1 MTAAPGPASAIAVS
15 RELDRVMR
23 ADRGRL
29 LAILAAGLRDLGL
42 AEEVLQE
49 AAVSA
54 VSHWG
59 RSGLPVSPS
68 GWLLQVA
75 RRKAID
81 RLRRAARDSR
91 KAQALAMLAR
101 DEAAPDPQT
110 IPDERLRLIF
120 ACCHPAL
127 EPKSR
132 VALTLRTV
140 CGLTTP
146 EIARAFLDA
155 EPTMGQRISRAKAK
169 IAAAGIPFSVP
180 EAEHWPERLDTV
192 LTTVYL
198 IFTTGY
204 VAGPDEPRDLC
215 LEAEYLIRLIEGLR
229 PGDAEIEGAL
239 AMMLLTAARRA
250 ARIGPDGASLPPG
263 EQDRSLWDADRI
275 AEGREVLARAMGRRR
290 PGPFQIK
297 AAIADCQMA
306 DPGPDWPQIVAL
318 YGALLRQRCADR
330 ALRQTATRGR
340 CPVSQPI
347 KQFKPWSSSL
357 ASTCRSTRRTSASS
371 TRVAA
376 SSRKH
381 APRAGRR
388 PWPFGTRAGASNMWA
403 SKPGI
408 SRNGSTMGLSA
419 RASPSR

>member
-1 MTAAPGPASAIAVS
+1 MIAPGPSTAIAVA

-29 LAILAAGLRDLGL
+29 VAVLAGGLRDLSL
-42 AEEVLQE
+42 AEDVLQE

-54 VSHWG
+54 LAHWG
-59 RSGLPVSPS
+59 RSGLPASPA

-81 RLRRAARDSR
+81 RLRGSARDSKGAR
-91 KAQALAMLAR
+91 ALAVLLD
-101 DEAAPDPQT
+101 DEAAPEPQS

-146 EIARAFLDA
+146 EIARAFLDTEA
-155 EPTMGQRISRAKAK
+155 TMGQRISRAKAK
-169 IAAAGIPFSVP
+169 IAQAGIPFAVP
-180 EAEHWPERLDTV
+180 DADQWPARLETV
-192 LTTVYL
+192 LTSIYL

-204 VAGPDEPRDLC
+204 VAGPDKSRDLC
-215 LEAEYLIRLIEGLR
+215 LEAEYLIRLIDQLR
-229 PGDAEIEGAL
+229 PHDPEVEGAL

-263 EQDRSLWDADRI
+263 EQDRGLWDSARLT
-275 AEGREVLARAMGRRR
+275 EGRATLARAVARLR

-297 AAIADCQMA
+297 AAIADCQMV
-306 DPGPDWPQIVAL
+306 DPSPDWPQIAAL
-318 YGALLRQRCADR
+318 YGALLRHEPTAVVRLNAAVAIAEAGDPASGLAIIDSLEQALADYQPWHAAR
-330 ALRQTATRGR
+330 AALLALTGDGARAATAYAEAIARAPTSADALFLTKRLA
-340 CPVSQPI
+340 
-347 KQFKPWSSSL
+347 SL
-357 ASTCRSTRRTSASS
+357 A
-371 TRVAA
+371 
-376 SSRKH
+376 
-381 APRAGRR
+381 
-388 PWPFGTRAGASNMWA
+388 
-403 SKPGI
+403 
-408 SRNGSTMGLSA
+408 LL
-419 RASPSR
+419 PSRHRS

>member
-1 MTAAPGPASAIAVS
+1 MTAPGSARAIAVS
-15 RELDRVMR
+15 KELDRVMR

-29 LAILAAGLRDLGL
+29 LAVLAAGLRDLSL

-54 VSHWG
+54 LAHWG
-59 RSGLPVSPS
+59 RSGLPRAPA

-81 RLRRAARDSR
+81 RLRGAARDSR
-91 KAQALAMLAR
+91 KGAALAGLLA
-101 DEAAPDPQT
+101 DEAAPEQEE

-140 CGLTTP
+140 CGLTVP

-169 IAAAGIPFSVP
+169 IARAGIPFAVP
-180 EAEHWPERLDTV
+180 EAGAWAERLETV

-204 VAGPDEPRDLC
+204 VAGPDEARDLC
-215 LEAEYLIRLIEGLR
+215 LEAEYLMRLIDRLR
-229 PGDAEIEGAL
+229 PEDAEIEGAL

-263 EQDRSLWDADRI
+263 EQDRALWDAARL
-275 AEGREVLARAMGRRR
+275 AEGRAILARAVARRV

-306 DPGPDWPQIVAL
+306 APAPDWPQIAAL
-318 YGALLRQRCADR
+318 YGALLRHEPTAVVRLNLAVAVAEAGEPARGLAMIAPLSNELSEYQPYHAAR
-330 ALRQTATRGR
+330 AALLVMTGALEAAVSAYRDAIAR
-340 CPVSQPI
+340 CPTVAERRFLE
-347 KQFKPWSSSL
+347 KRL
-357 ASTCRSTRRTSASS
+357 ASL
-371 TRVAA
+371 
-376 SSRKH
+376 
-381 APRAGRR
+381 
-388 PWPFGTRAGASNMWA
+388 GA
-403 SKPGI
+403 
-408 SRNGSTMGLSA
+408 
-419 RASPSR
+419 

>member
-54 VSHWG
+54 LAHWG

-81 RLRRAARDSR
+81 RLRGAARDSR
-91 KAQALAMLAR
+91 KAQSLATLAE
-101 DEAAPDPQT
+101 DDAAPEPQA

-169 IAAAGIPFSVP
+169 IAAANIPFSVP
-180 EAEHWPERLDTV
+180 EAEHWPERLDAV

-215 LEAEYLIRLIEGLR
+215 LEAEYLIRLIDGLR

-239 AMMLLTAARRA
+239 AMMRLTAARRA

-263 EQDRSLWDADRI
+263 EQDRSVWDGDRI
-275 AEGREVLARAMGRRR
+275 AEGREVLARAVERRR

-306 DPGPDWPQIVAL
+306 DPGPDWPQIAVL
-318 YGALLRQRCADR
+318 YGALHRHEPTPVVRLNAAVAIAEAGDPVRGLAIVEGLRDDLPDYQPWHAACAALLAATGARDEAVSAYREAIAR
-330 ALRQTATRGR
+330 APTPAEAL
-340 CPVSQPI
+340 
-347 KQFKPWSSSL
+347 FL
-357 ASTCRSTRRTSASS
+357 
-371 TRVAA
+371 
-376 SSRKH
+376 
-381 APRAGRR
+381 GRR
-388 PWPFGTRAGASNMWA
+388 LAAL
-403 SKPGI
+403 
-408 SRNGSTMGLSA
+408 GLSY
-419 RASPSR
+419 P